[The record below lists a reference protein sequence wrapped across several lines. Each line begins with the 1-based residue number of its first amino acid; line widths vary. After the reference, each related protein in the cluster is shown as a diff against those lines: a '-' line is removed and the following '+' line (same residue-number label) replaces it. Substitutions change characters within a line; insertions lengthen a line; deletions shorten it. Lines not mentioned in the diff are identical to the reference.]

1 VRFAAIDA
9 EKANYPVSL
18 MCRVLEVTRS
28 GYYAWRERPPSKHAE
43 LDVELR
49 VVVAAAHDESGGIYG
64 APRVWE
70 SLKKTGQRTSRKRVA
85 RLMREQGLAGRKKR
99 RFCVTTDS
107 QHSLETAPNILQRRF
122 DPNAPNTAWAA
133 DITYLPTHEGWL
145 YLAIVLDLWSR
156 RIVGWSMSQS
166 IDTELAL
173 SALGMAMD
181 TRRPAPGLVHHSDR
195 GTQYAAT
202 DYRQALDDNGVICS
216 MSRRA
221 NCWDNAVA
229 ESFFGTLKVELVGD
243 RTFRSRM
250 ETRQAVFKYIEGF
263 YNSRRLHSSLGYRSP
278 AEFEKLYWAA

>member
-1 VRFAAIDA
+1 
-9 EKANYPVSL
+9 

-28 GYYAWRERPPSKHAE
+28 GYYAWRRRPPSKHAE
-43 LDVELR
+43 HDAELR
-49 VVVAAAHDESGGIYG
+49 VVVTAAHDESDGIYG
-64 APRVWE
+64 APRVLE
-70 SLKKTGQRTSRKRVA
+70 SLQKSGLRTSRKRVA

-107 QHSLETAPNILQRRF
+107 DHSQKIAPNVLQRRF
-122 DPNAPNTAWAA
+122 NPAAPNTAWVA

-156 RIVGWSMSQS
+156 RIVGWSMSES

-173 SALGMAMD
+173 SALRMAID
-181 TRRPAPGLVHHSDR
+181 TRRPALGLVHHSDR

-202 DYRQALDDNGVICS
+202 DYRHALDEKGLICS

-229 ESFFGTLKVELVGD
+229 ESFFGTLKVELLGD
-243 RTFRSRM
+243 CTFRSRT
-250 ETRQAVFKYIEGF
+250 EARQAVFKYIEGF
-263 YNSRRLHSSLGYRSP
+263 YNSRRLHSSLGYCSP

>member
-1 VRFAAIDA
+1 MRFAAIDA
-9 EKANYPVSL
+9 EKAHYPLSL

-28 GYYAWRERPPSKHAE
+28 GYYAWRRRPPSKHAE
-43 LDVELR
+43 LDAELR

-64 APRVWE
+64 APRVLE
-70 SLKKTGQRTSRKRVA
+70 SLQKSGHPTSRKRVA

-107 QHSLETAPNILQRRF
+107 DHSLDTAPNVLQRRF
-122 DPNAPNTAWAA
+122 DPDAPNTAWAA

-156 RIVGWSMSQS
+156 RIVGWSMSEF

-173 SALGMAMD
+173 SALRMAID
-181 TRRPAPGLVHHSDR
+181 TRRPMPGLVHHSDR

-202 DYRQALDDNGVICS
+202 DYRHALDENGLICS

-250 ETRQAVFKYIEGF
+250 EARQAVFKYIEAF